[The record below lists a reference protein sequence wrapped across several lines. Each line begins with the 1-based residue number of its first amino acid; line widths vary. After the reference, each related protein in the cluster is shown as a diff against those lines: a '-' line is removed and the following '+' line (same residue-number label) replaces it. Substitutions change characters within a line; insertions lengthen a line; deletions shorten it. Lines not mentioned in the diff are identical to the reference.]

1 MRPIHA
7 LPRVPAPIVS
17 CPRRRAFTLI
27 ETTVVLVVAGILLA
41 VAAPRFARFRDAS
54 GVRGAMTDLGAAF
67 ALARQTA
74 MARRAHASVVL
85 DTAGGVVEVHSGM
98 VTLARHSLRISYGVI
113 VGADRDSAV
122 YDARGLGYGLSDLSV
137 TVRRGSFV
145 DTLTMSKLGRTR
157 W

>member
-41 VAAPRFARFRDAS
+41 VAAPRFASFRDAS

-74 MARRAHASVVL
+74 LARRAHASVVL
-85 DTAGGVVEVHSGM
+85 DTAGGVVEVHSANGHAGA
-98 VTLARHSLRISYGVI
+98 ARPFASVMASSLGPIAIPRCTTREGW
-113 VGADRDSAV
+113 
-122 YDARGLGYGLSDLSV
+122 
-137 TVRRGSFV
+137 
-145 DTLTMSKLGRTR
+145 DTDCPNLR
-157 W
+157 